1 MIQDFDQFPG
11 RQPFP
16 VAPGQ
21 GHSSLRRRYPVL
33 LPVLLLSGSV
43 ALGIASVFAGTLF
56 PVLAFVGAPVGLFCL
71 ALACV
76 PGIAGLL
83 TAIIGILE
91 SIDRHHLKAAI
102 SLRPKEQR
110 YGN

>member
-1 MIQDFDQFPG
+1 MIQDFDHFPG
-11 RQPFP
+11 RQPLP
-16 VAPGQ
+16 AGQ

-33 LPVLLLSGSV
+33 LPVFLLSSSV
-43 ALGIASVFAGTLF
+43 ALGIAGVFAGTLF
-56 PVLAFVGAPVGLFCL
+56 PVLAFIGAPVGLFCL

-76 PGIAGLL
+76 AGIAGLL

-91 SIDRHHLKAAI
+91 SIDRHHLKAAKR
-102 SLRPKEQR
+102 LRPKEQR

>member
-1 MIQDFDQFPG
+1 MIQDSDHCPG
-11 RQPFP
+11 RQPFL
-16 VAPGQ
+16 AGQ
-21 GHSSLRRRYPVL
+21 GHGSLRRRYPVL
-33 LPVLLLSGSV
+33 LPVLLLSSSV

-56 PVLAFVGAPVGLFCL
+56 PVLAFIGAPVGLLCL

-76 PGIAGLL
+76 AGIAGLL

-91 SIDRHHLKAAI
+91 SIDRRHLKAAI
-102 SLRPKEQR
+102 SLRPKEYH